1 VTDENKARW
10 SRLISDFE
18 STDLSQPEFAQERG
32 VSVHSLR
39 YWLYQLRKETKASAL
54 SQSETEKPSAR
65 PAPKEDLRLLPVRA
79 VRSAPQARQTR
90 PSGEFLELVLPS
102 GACVR
107 FQAGTDPRYLRAL
120 VAVL

>member
-10 SRLISDFE
+10 IRLISDFE

-39 YWLYQLRKETKASAL
+39 YWLYQLRKEAKAASL

-65 PAPKEDLRLLPVRA
+65 PIKREGLRLLPVRA
-79 VRSAPQARQTR
+79 VRSAPKARQTEPR
-90 PSGEFLELVLPS
+90 GEFLELVLPS

-107 FQAGTDPRYLRAL
+107 FRAGTDPRYLRAL